1 MKIKYKP
8 VYSRLCPVP
17 KVHKEIF
24 NKEMECLVLMGV
36 IEKENESEWGA
47 PYFDQT
53 KLETYKVNFIYK
65 FRNLSRQLKRK
76 PYKIHKIKNML
87 LKIEDFKFSFP
98 LDLNMGYYHI
108 QLSEETS
115 NLSTIII
122 P

>member
-1 MKIKYKP
+1 
-8 VYSRLCPVP
+8 
-17 KVHKEIF
+17 
-24 NKEMECLVLMGV
+24 MECLVLMGV

-115 NLSTIII
+115 NLSTIIL